1 MYYIYLLKSISHP
14 NQTYVG
20 YTTNLKMR
28 MRTHNSGHSP
38 HTEKY
43 LPWELIVFLGFKSRT
58 KAMEFEQYLKS
69 HSGRAFAE
77 KRFW

>member
-1 MYYIYLLKSISHP
+1 M
-14 NQTYVG
+14 Q
-20 YTTNLKMR
+20 
-28 MRTHNSGHSP
+28 THNSGRSP

-58 KAMEFEQYLKS
+58 KAIGFEQYLKS